1 MAKTGDL
8 SSDRVLTMMDHVR
21 ELRTRFF
28 IVVAVFLVAASSAY
42 VYRNQIIDILLAPLG
57 GQKLIYLNPAGG
69 FNFIFLVS
77 IYVGLAVAVPLLL
90 HQLYHFV
97 KPLLGK
103 KTRRS
108 SAVILLS
115 SLLLLL
121 AGIAFGYFYAV
132 PGALRF
138 LYDFAGS
145 YIEASLT
152 ADSYLSFVVAYTLGL
167 GLIFQLPL
175 LLIMIHWIKPL
186 SPGGLLKS
194 ERWVIVL
201 SFIAAAII
209 TPTPDPLNQTI
220 IALPIVLIYQI
231 GVVTILVSVHKVRKA
246 ERRAA
251 ANRRT
256 ITQQQTTTP
265 VQRIPTPAPHQPTPT
280 PQHATIKPAQQPI
293 HRPLRSVDGVLTGP
307 RVTLVT
313 TAPRQTPV
321 RQSRPLTPPTR
332 DNHATHQGAV
342 YLDGVSRVTSS

>member
-1 MAKTGDL
+1 MARTGDL
-8 SSDRVLTMMDHVR
+8 PSDRVLTMMDHVR

-28 IVVAVFLVAASSAY
+28 VVAAVFLITASSAY
-42 VYRNQIIDILLAPLG
+42 VFRHQIIDALLAPLG

-77 IYVGLAVAVPLLL
+77 IYVGLAVAIPLLL
-90 HQLYHFV
+90 HQLYHFLR
-97 KPLLGK
+97 PLIDK

-108 SAVILLS
+108 SAIILLS

-138 LYDFAGS
+138 LYDFAGD

-175 LLIMIHWIKPL
+175 ILIIIHWIKPL
-186 SPGGLLKS
+186 SPGGLLRS

-209 TPTPDPLNQTI
+209 TPTPDPLNQMI
-220 IALPIVLIYQI
+220 IALPIIFIYQI
-231 GVVTILVSVHKVRKA
+231 GVVTILMSVHKARKA
-246 ERRAA
+246 ERQRANHHAIQPANNVQRAA
-251 ANRRT
+251 AVTN
-256 ITQQQTTTP
+256 P
-265 VQRIPTPAPHQPTPT
+265 VIPAPA
-280 PQHATIKPAQQPI
+280 PQLAIVKPVSQQAR
-293 HRPLRSVDGVLTGP
+293 RPLRSVDGVVARP
-307 RVTLVT
+307 RVTLAT
-313 TAPRQTPV
+313 PTPRQTPT
-321 RQSRPLTPPTR
+321 RQSHPLAPPHRTS
-332 DNHATHQGAV
+332 HTTHQASV
-342 YLDGVSRVTSS
+342 YLDGISRVVST

>member
-1 MAKTGDL
+1 MARTGDL
-8 SSDRVLTMMDHVR
+8 PSDRVLTMMDHVR

-28 IVVAVFLVAASSAY
+28 VVAAVFLITASSAY
-42 VYRNQIIDILLAPLG
+42 FFRNQIIDVLLAPLG

-90 HQLYHFV
+90 HQLYHFLR
-97 KPLLGK
+97 PLIDK

-108 SAVILLS
+108 SAIILLS
-115 SLLLLL
+115 SLFLLL

-138 LYDFAGS
+138 LYDFAGN

-152 ADSYLSFVVAYTLGL
+152 ADSYLSFIVAYTLGL

-175 LLIMIHWIKPL
+175 VLIIIHWIKPL
-186 SPGGLLKS
+186 SPGGLLRS

-220 IALPIVLIYQI
+220 IALPIILIYQI
-231 GVVTILVSVHKVRKA
+231 GVVTILISVHKARKA
-246 ERRAA
+246 ERQRAKHHAIQPVNNVQHAA
-251 ANRRT
+251 AVAK
-256 ITQQQTTTP
+256 P
-265 VQRIPTPAPHQPTPT
+265 VMPAPQP
-280 PQHATIKPAQQPI
+280 AIVKPVLQQDR
-293 HRPLRSVDGVLTGP
+293 RPLKSVDGLVARS
-307 RVTLVT
+307 RVTLAP
-313 TAPRQTPV
+313 TAPRQTPA
-321 RQSRPLTPPTR
+321 RQSRPLAPPLHTG
-332 DNHATHQGAV
+332 HTTHRTSV
-342 YLDGVSRVTSS
+342 SLDGVSRVISI